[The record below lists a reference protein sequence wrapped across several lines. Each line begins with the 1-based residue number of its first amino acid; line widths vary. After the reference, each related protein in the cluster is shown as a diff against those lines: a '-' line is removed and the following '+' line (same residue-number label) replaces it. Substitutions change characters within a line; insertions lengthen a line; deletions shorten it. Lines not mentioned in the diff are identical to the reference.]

1 MRLLS
6 VLLLLSLTC
15 GANAQEKVRLQ
26 LKWRH
31 AFQFAGYYAA
41 LEKGY
46 YKDAG
51 LDVEIVEGTPKT
63 HTTEEVLSGRAHY
76 GVGTSSLI
84 LERKAGK
91 PVVVIA
97 NIFQH
102 SPQILIARKFSENQ
116 TIHDLIGRRLMLEP
130 QSEELLAYLKAEGVP
145 LSALRIQAHSFTVDD
160 LQSQRT
166 DVISAYS
173 ISEPYHLTAA
183 AVPFQI
189 FTPRSAG
196 IDFYGD
202 NLFTSESEIAQHSE
216 RAKAFLHASLKGWE
230 YALTHQAEIIELI
243 LKKYPVGTGES
254 NTRAFLSFEA
264 KEVASLMRSDLVAIG
279 YMNSGRWRAIADI
292 YAGLEMLPENFSLE
306 GFLYELS
313 DKEASGNWLVNR
325 IFFVVIL
332 AATLILI
339 FSSYIFFINRKLKQ
353 TISEL
358 KAHQARLRLLS
369 VAIEHSPAPTMI
381 TGPDTTIEYVN
392 PEFTRETGYEL
403 DEVVGRTPKLLKSGL
418 TSKETYDA
426 MWKTLAAGKL
436 WSGELI
442 NRRKSGEIYWEEAHI
457 APVFDGAGV
466 LTNYV
471 AVKRDVTEQKIANE
485 KLAHLAHHDSLTNLP
500 NRVLFFERV
509 RETLKSASLSQ
520 RRVALLFIDLDKFKP
535 VNDTHGHAVGD
546 LILQEAAQRMRLAV
560 RDSDTIGRIGGDEFV
575 GLLPDLYHEDDAVLV
590 ARKLCDVLKE
600 PFRIGE
606 MQQALGVSIGIAF
619 YPEHGEDERT
629 LAKSADVAMYHA
641 KQSDAGDICI
651 FSDEMR
657 GRYPFNRDSV

>member
-1 MRLLS
+1 MKRKNSVLMRLLS

-173 ISEPYHLTAA
+173 ISEPYHLAAA

-216 RAKAFLHASLKGWE
+216 RAKALC
-230 YALTHQAEIIELI
+230 
-243 LKKYPVGTGES
+243 
-254 NTRAFLSFEA
+254 
-264 KEVASLMRSDLVAIG
+264 M
-279 YMNSGRWRAIADI
+279 
-292 YAGLEMLPENFSLE
+292 
-306 GFLYELS
+306 
-313 DKEASGNWLVNR
+313 
-325 IFFVVIL
+325 
-332 AATLILI
+332 
-339 FSSYIFFINRKLKQ
+339 
-353 TISEL
+353 
-358 KAHQARLRLLS
+358 
-369 VAIEHSPAPTMI
+369 PA
-381 TGPDTTIEYVN
+381 
-392 PEFTRETGYEL
+392 
-403 DEVVGRTPKLLKSGL
+403 
-418 TSKETYDA
+418 
-426 MWKTLAAGKL
+426 
-436 WSGELI
+436 
-442 NRRKSGEIYWEEAHI
+442 
-457 APVFDGAGV
+457 
-466 LTNYV
+466 
-471 AVKRDVTEQKIANE
+471 
-485 KLAHLAHHDSLTNLP
+485 
-500 NRVLFFERV
+500 
-509 RETLKSASLSQ
+509 
-520 RRVALLFIDLDKFKP
+520 
-535 VNDTHGHAVGD
+535 
-546 LILQEAAQRMRLAV
+546 
-560 RDSDTIGRIGGDEFV
+560 
-575 GLLPDLYHEDDAVLV
+575 
-590 ARKLCDVLKE
+590 
-600 PFRIGE
+600 
-606 MQQALGVSIGIAF
+606 
-619 YPEHGEDERT
+619 
-629 LAKSADVAMYHA
+629 
-641 KQSDAGDICI
+641 
-651 FSDEMR
+651 
-657 GRYPFNRDSV
+657 